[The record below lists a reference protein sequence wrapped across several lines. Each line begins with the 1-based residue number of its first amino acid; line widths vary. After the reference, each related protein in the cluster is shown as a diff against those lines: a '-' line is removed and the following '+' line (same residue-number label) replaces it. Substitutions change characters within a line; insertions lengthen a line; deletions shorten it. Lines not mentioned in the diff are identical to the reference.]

1 MFTKNHLKIKRSL
14 KHVPVVVGGA
24 GGGGAGVADALVA
37 EDTVEAVLE
46 AEFVDEELLGAA
58 ADPEA
63 FPEAA
68 AAAAAATLFRLK

>member
-1 MFTKNHLKIKRSL
+1 MFTKNLLKIKKSL

-46 AEFVDEELLGAA
+46 AEFVDDEFPVTAACEE
-58 ADPEA
+58 